1 MPTYSYRCSLCGPF
15 DLVRPMSA
23 AGPDAPCPDCGTTA
37 RRVFGGPAL
46 RSLHAGVR
54 AALEASEGSADSPD
68 VVSAIP
74 ASGRRRG
81 ATTQYSRDPR
91 HARLPRP

>member
-23 AGPDAPCPDCGTTA
+23 AEPDVECPDCGTTA

-46 RSLHAGVR
+46 RSLQAGTR
-54 AALEASEGSADSPD
+54 AALEASERSADSPD
-68 VVSAIP
+68 VVPAIP
-74 ASGRRRG
+74 ATGRRRG
-81 ATTQYSRDPR
+81 ATTRYSRNAR